1 MTEDER
7 DNLLRYR
14 RKNRRNN
21 RIEKLILKELE
32 TVLLKELK
40 DKELTIKRKLIV

>member
-14 RKNRRNN
+14 RNN
-21 RIEKLILKELE
+21 KIEKLTLKELE
-32 TVLLKELK
+32 SVLLKKLK
-40 DKELTIKRKLIV
+40 DTV

>member
-7 DNLLRYR
+7 DNLLKY
-14 RKNRRNN
+14 RRNN

-32 TVLLKELK
+32 SVLLKELK
-40 DKELTIKRKLIV
+40 DKELNIE

>member
-7 DNLLRYR
+7 DNLLRY
-14 RKNRRNN
+14 RRNN

-32 TVLLKELK
+32 SVLLKKK
-40 DKELTIKRKLIV
+40 DKEVNIK

>member
-14 RKNRRNN
+14 RNN
-21 RIEKLILKELE
+21 RIEKL
-32 TVLLKELK
+32 K
-40 DKELTIKRKLIV
+40 DKEVKIK

>member
-14 RKNRRNN
+14 RNN
-21 RIEKLILKELE
+21 RIEKL
-32 TVLLKELK
+32 K
-40 DKELTIKRKLIV
+40 DKELNIN

>member
-14 RKNRRNN
+14 RNN
-21 RIEKLILKELE
+21 KIEKLTLKELGS
-32 TVLLKELK
+32 VLLKKLK
-40 DKELTIKRKLIV
+40 DTV

>member
-14 RKNRRNN
+14 RNN
-21 RIEKLILKELE
+21 RIEKLKDNELN
-32 TVLLKELK
+32 
-40 DKELTIKRKLIV
+40 IK

>member
-14 RKNRRNN
+14 RNG
-21 RIEKLILKELE
+21 RIEKLR
-32 TVLLKELK
+32 
-40 DKELTIKRKLIV
+40 DKELNIK

>member
-14 RKNRRNN
+14 GNN
-21 RIEKLILKELE
+21 RIEKL
-32 TVLLKELK
+32 K
-40 DKELTIKRKLIV
+40 DKDLNIK